1 MTRTALSLLLL
12 VLAVPQTPAEPKPS
26 EPQAVSALPL
36 HEKLKVFEPLL
47 GNTYR
52 GEFADSTPAMPKFD
66 VSKWERAMNGQ
77 AVRIL
82 HSVND
87 GVYGGETILMW
98 DKKTEK
104 ITYWYFTTS
113 GFHTEGTMDVNGN
126 EWSSTEKVT
135 GESSGITEVKST
147 STLDQKGNLKTSA
160 KYLQNGKWIPG
171 HEVEYIPSPEAK
183 VVFR

>member
-1 MTRTALSLLLL
+1 MTRTILSLLLI
-12 VLAVPQTPAEPKPS
+12 VLAVPQTRAEQKPSDPKPES
-26 EPQAVSALPL
+26 NLPL

-47 GNTYR
+47 GKTFR
-52 GEFADSTPAMPKFD
+52 GEFADSTPDMPKFD

-113 GFHTEGTMDVNGN
+113 GFHTEGTMEVSGN

-147 STLDQKGNLKTSA
+147 STLDSKGNLKTSA
-160 KYLQNGKWIPG
+160 QYLQNGKWIPG
-171 HEVEYIPSPEAK
+171 HKVEYIPTPEAK